1 MKKIVSLIACFITCA
16 VLLQYRIAYSGIA
29 EGQPRLNITT
39 WDASGYYMYLPAI
52 FIYHDATKLTW
63 LGDVD
68 KKYSV
73 TGGNGWQAEKQPNG
87 NYVYKYLG
95 GVAIMELPFFLT
107 GHFIALHSNYPADGY
122 SAPYEYAIAFGALL
136 YCMLAIF
143 LLRKILLRYFTDHVA
158 AIAIPMVCL
167 ATNFIEYVAIE
178 SGQSHAWIF
187 PLYVLVLYATM
198 KWHDRP
204 RIGWAAL
211 IGYIIGLAMISRP
224 TEAIML
230 FIPLMWG
237 TQNKEAA
244 KEKWQLVKQHRS
256 HIVSAATFGLIG
268 ILPQLIYWK
277 IASGSFIYDVGSKW
291 DFLNPHFRVLF
302 GWEKGWF
309 IYTPVTL
316 FFIIGMFFI
325 KKFPFRRSVLW
336 FCLLNIYIII
346 AWSDWRYG
354 GSYSTRALM
363 QSYGIFALP
372 FAAFTECVETSRWRF
387 VFYALCIYLLVVN
400 LFQIK
405 QYQATILHYND
416 MNRQYYGSIYLNAHP
431 SPIDMSL
438 LDTDER
444 LKNEQSYHSAILAH
458 SDTNVRIHFDAGA
471 SANIID
477 ADLNNSGDTWMKIE
491 TTIQPMNGVWDRYLN
506 GAVKTGDSV
515 KHMRI
520 RMYNG
525 ISTDT
530 TINNYA
536 FYMHIPAYFAHS
548 HFRLYMDGGNGFD
561 GVMRKL
567 MITELNK

>member
-63 LGDVD
+63 LGNVD

-95 GVAIMELPFFLT
+95 GVAIMELPFFLI
-107 GHFIALHSNYPADGY
+107 GHFIALHSSYPADGY
-122 SAPYEYAIAFGALL
+122 SAPYEYAIAFGVLL

-143 LLRKILLRYFTDHVA
+143 LLRKILLRYFTDHVV

-187 PLYVLVLYATM
+187 PLYVLVLYAAM

-204 RIGWAAL
+204 RVGWAAL

-244 KEKWQLVKQHRS
+244 KEKWQLVKQHKR

-291 DFLNPHFRVLF
+291 DFLNPHFRVLI

-325 KKFPFRRSVLW
+325 KKFPFRKSVLW

-363 QSYGIFALP
+363 QSYGIFVLP
-372 FAAFTECVETSRWRF
+372 FAAFTARVETSKWRF

-431 SPIDMSL
+431 SPIDMSM

-444 LKNEQSYHSAILAH
+444 LKSEQGYHSTILAH
-458 SDTNVRIHFDAGA
+458 SDTNTHIHFDAGA
-471 SANIID
+471 SADI
-477 ADLNNSGDTWMKIE
+477 ATAHLNNSGDTWMKIE

-515 KHMRI
+515 KHVRI

-525 ISTDT
+525 ISSDT
-530 TINNYA
+530 MANNYA

-548 HFRLYMDGGNGFD
+548 HFSLYMDGGNGFD
-561 GVMRKL
+561 GVMQKL
-567 MITELNK
+567 TITELNK